1 MVETKSTEMSPGD
14 GMELLVPLIIKLQN
28 AFSAIKTKSS
38 IELPQ
43 LVVVGS

>member
-1 MVETKSTEMSPGD
+1 MVDKISTENGPSD